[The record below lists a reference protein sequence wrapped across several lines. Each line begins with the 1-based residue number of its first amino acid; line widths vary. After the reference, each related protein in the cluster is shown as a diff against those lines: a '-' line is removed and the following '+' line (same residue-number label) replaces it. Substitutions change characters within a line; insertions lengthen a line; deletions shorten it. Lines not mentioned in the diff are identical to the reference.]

1 MQAMVCQFL
10 SRDIYTVRSYVDA
23 DNGFGASIRTYFT
36 LKATCDGEKVSLVSL
51 NFDEGNNSL
60 LDFQEDLDDI
70 GNQIREDNDTGN
82 YSISEEAVWQYC
94 MDRWDYYDA
103 LEGGYSGDKY
113 TEQVFIDAGNEFGIS
128 ASEAERIWDKVDKE
142 KLGIG

>member
-82 YSISEEAVWQYC
+82 YSISE
-94 MDRWDYYDA
+94 
-103 LEGGYSGDKY
+103 
-113 TEQVFIDAGNEFGIS
+113 
-128 ASEAERIWDKVDKE
+128 
-142 KLGIG
+142 